1 MAIKLTVPVNGPI
14 TQLFGENPQ
23 IYKKWGFPG
32 HNGIDYGIP
41 NGTPVAAA
49 VGGTVAMVG
58 FENGGYGNYVK
69 LSHADGSKTFFT
81 YYAHLASAAV
91 TAGQKIKVGAVI
103 GYSNNTG
110 ASTGP
115 HLHFGLKIDGE
126 NPPYKGYVDPMPYY
140 TADAGSAVDEETSGG
155 ADYPDAI
162 KIPGMG
168 FQVIPDTLNVRNGP
182 GVEFTIVGTLAK
194 GAKITAKRLH
204 SKSVWIEYE
213 PGKWCALAFNG
224 VVNLKVS
231 K

>member
-1 MAIKLTVPVNGPI
+1 MAIKLIVPVNGPI
-14 TQLFGENPQ
+14 TQLFGENPD

-41 NGTPVAAA
+41 NGTPVNSA
-49 VGGTVAMVG
+49 VAGTVSLVG

-69 LSHADGSKTFFT
+69 LSHVDGSKTYYT

-91 TAGQKIKVGAVI
+91 AAGQKVKAGAVV

-126 NPPYKGYVDPMPYY
+126 NPPYKGYVDPMPYFS
-140 TADAGSAVDEETSGG
+140 TANSGSPSNEAVS
-155 ADYPDAI
+155 ADLPDAV
-162 KIPGMG
+162 KIPSTLT
-168 FQVIPDTLNVRNGP
+168 FEVTSDLLNVRNGP
-182 GVEFTIVGTLAK
+182 GVEYAIVGQLQK
-194 GAKITAKRLH
+194 GKTFSGRRLQ
-204 SKSVWIEYE
+204 SKSVWVEFE
-213 PGKWCALAFNG
+213 KGKWVALAFNG
-224 VVNLKVS
+224 IVNLKV

>member
-1 MAIKLTVPVNGPI
+1 MAIKLTLPVQGPI
-14 TQLFGENPQ
+14 TQLFGENPD

-41 NGTPVAAA
+41 NGTPINAA

-69 LSHADGSKTFFT
+69 LSHLDGSKTYHT
-81 YYAHLASAAV
+81 YYAHLANAAV
-91 TAGQKIKVGAVI
+91 AAGQKVKVGAIV

-126 NPPYKGYVDPMPYY
+126 NPPYKGYVDPMPYFSA
-140 TADAGSAVDEETSGG
+140 TGGDATEPVATDI
-155 ADYPDAI
+155 PDAV
-162 KIPGMG
+162 KIPSSLS
-168 FQVIPDTLNVRNGP
+168 FEVIPDVLNVRNGP
-182 GVEFTIVGTLAK
+182 GVEYAIVGQLQK
-194 GAKITAKRLH
+194 GVTVTGKRLQ
-204 SKSVWIEYE
+204 SKSVWIEHE
-213 PGKWCALAFNG
+213 KGKWIALAFNG
-224 VVNLKVS
+224 IVNLKV

>member
-1 MAIKLTVPVNGPI
+1 MAIKLTLPVNGPI

-32 HNGIDYGIP
+32 HNGIDYGVP
-41 NGTPVAAA
+41 NGTPIKAAA
-49 VGGTVAMVG
+49 GGTVAMVS
-58 FENGGYGNYVK
+58 FENGGYGNFVK
-69 LSHADGSKTFFT
+69 LSHVDGSKTYYT

-91 TAGQKIKVGAVI
+91 SAGQKVKAGAVI
-103 GYSNNTG
+103 GNSNNTG

-126 NPPYKGYVDPMPYY
+126 NPTYKGYVDPMPYI
-140 TADAGSAVDEETSGG
+140 TADAGAGTEVAATA
-155 ADYPDAI
+155 ADYPDAV
-162 KIPGMG
+162 KLSGLV
-168 FQVIPDTLNVRNGP
+168 FEVIPDTLNVRNGP

-194 GAKITAKRLH
+194 GAKITTKRLH

-213 PGKWCALAFNG
+213 SGKWCALAFNG
-224 VVNLKVS
+224 IVNLQVS